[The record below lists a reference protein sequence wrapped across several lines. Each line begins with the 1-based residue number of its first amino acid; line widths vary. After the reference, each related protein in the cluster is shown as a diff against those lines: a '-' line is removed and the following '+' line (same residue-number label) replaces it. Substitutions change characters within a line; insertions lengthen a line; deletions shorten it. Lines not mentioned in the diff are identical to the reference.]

1 MSNNKNAIKD
11 YFGHEILEGDVVL
24 YSNKHGE
31 FEEGVIIAIKP
42 LLVLDSFLFKK
53 YKNGSKEWAECYCN
67 SKSKFADELV
77 NLTALNIRERVDIG

>member
-31 FEEGVIIAIKP
+31 FEEGVIIAIKR
-42 LLVLDSFLFKK
+42 KK
-53 YKNGSKEWAECYCN
+53 KIKLYFYVATE
-67 SKSKFADELV
+67 
-77 NLTALNIRERVDIG
+77 